1 MILFGFSAEA
11 EHHRQEGDTG
21 AAPPQTNT
29 RFTRQRRLKLE
40 ISGKTSGREPVQPGP
55 FLPDGPVAA
64 ENPFDGEQRA
74 VGLDQDQ
81 QDTVNR
87 DLMREPAPQTGR
99 LAAFR
104 RAWYGRILAQSDHQ
118 VVAIPC
124 LRLPFRRRV
133 SSKAPVE
140 GSI

>member
-1 MILFGFSAEA
+1 M
-11 EHHRQEGDTG
+11 
-21 AAPPQTNT
+21 
-29 RFTRQRRLKLE
+29 
-40 ISGKTSGREPVQPGP
+40 
-55 FLPDGPVAA
+55 
-64 ENPFDGEQRA
+64 
-74 VGLDQDQ
+74 GLDQDQ